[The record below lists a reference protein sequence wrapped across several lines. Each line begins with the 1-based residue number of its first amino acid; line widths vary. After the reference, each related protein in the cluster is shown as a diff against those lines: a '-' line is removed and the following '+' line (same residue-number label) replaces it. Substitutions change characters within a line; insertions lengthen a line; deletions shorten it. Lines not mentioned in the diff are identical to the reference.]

1 MMSVHPIF
9 ILISIWRSRGLG
21 DVYKRQI
28 IFFSAVVAPTVFKSL
43 EEREAG
49 VFLRAFFPKY
59 YVFGIVLGIVS
70 VITLMFMPINAIL
83 TYAIVAMT
91 ALTLLGRMSIPI
103 INNARDSGDEAG
115 FKKYHLISVM
125 MNVITLVIGIVI
137 LGIYL

>member
-9 ILISIWRSRGLG
+9 ILVSIWSG
-21 DVYKRQI
+21 VI

-59 YVFGIVLGIVS
+59 YIFGIVLGIASVIILMIMPVS
-70 VITLMFMPINAIL
+70 VIL
-83 TYAIVAMT
+83 TYAIAAMT
-91 ALTLLGRMSIPI
+91 LLTILGRMSIPV

-125 MNVITLVIGIVI
+125 MLSLIHI
-137 LGIYL
+137 

>member
-9 ILISIWRSRGLG
+9 ILVSIWSG
-21 DVYKRQI
+21 VI

-59 YVFGIVLGIVS
+59 YIFGIVLGIAS
-70 VITLMFMPINAIL
+70 VVILMFMPISAIL

-91 ALTLLGRMSIPI
+91 LLTLLGRMSIPI
-103 INNARDSGDEAG
+103 INNARDSGDEAE

-125 MNVITLVIGIVI
+125 MNVITLIIGLVI
-137 LGIYL
+137 LGLYL

>member
-9 ILISIWRSRGLG
+9 ILVSIWSG
-21 DVYKRQI
+21 VI

-59 YVFGIVLGIVS
+59 YIFGIVIGVAS
-70 VITLMFMPINAIL
+70 VVILMFMPISVIL

-91 ALTLLGRMSIPI
+91 LLTVLGRMSIPI
-103 INNARDSGDEAG
+103 INNARDSGDEDG

-125 MNVITLVIGIVI
+125 MNVITLIIGLVI

>member
-9 ILISIWRSRGLG
+9 ILVSIWSG
-21 DVYKRQI
+21 VI

-70 VITLMFMPINAIL
+70 VVTLMFMPINAIL

>member
-9 ILISIWRSRGLG
+9 IVVSIWSG
-21 DVYKRQI
+21 VI

-59 YVFGIVLGIVS
+59 YIFGILLGVAS
-70 VITLMFMPINAIL
+70 VVILMFMPISAIL

-91 ALTLLGRMSIPI
+91 LLTVLGRMSIPI

-125 MNVITLVIGIVI
+125 MNVITLIIGVVI
-137 LGIYL
+137 LGVYL

>member
-9 ILISIWRSRGLG
+9 ILVSIWSG
-21 DVYKRQI
+21 VI

-49 VFLRAFFPKY
+49 VFLRSFFPKY
-59 YVFGIVLGIVS
+59 YIFGIVLGGAAL
-70 VITLMFMPINAIL
+70 VILMFMPISAIL

-91 ALTLLGRMSIPI
+91 LLTLLGRMSIPI

-125 MNVITLVIGIVI
+125 MNVITLIIGLVI
-137 LGIYL
+137 LGTYL